1 MSVAPELDSTFIPRP
16 RGRPR
21 MRVHAPPLTQSVW
34 TRFSKEAYAQ
44 LIALADREG
53 VSTCEFIREATL
65 KEMAARS

>member
-1 MSVAPELDSTFIPRP
+1 
-16 RGRPR
+16 
-21 MRVHAPPLTQSVW
+21 LTQAVW

-65 KEMAARS
+65 KEMVARSTQNF